1 MSGPGDGHGGRGV
14 SSGSAMLTRRR
25 SAFPARAALFAAGL
39 SLSLACGNR
48 SPTSPENGTDRV
60 TGETARADVAAAA
73 ARPALRPRAPIVIA
87 PRGVHP
93 LPPGVWGSDDA
104 NLTIAENGATIQI
117 LSSGGCYGVYGDIRR
132 SIPDGRFDLPGI
144 HTQLIGAYPG
154 MISYAA
160 QYSGIVQGGRMSMTV
175 FVPELG
181 KTFGPFLL
189 VSGIHHSWSR
199 CLYP

>member
-1 MSGPGDGHGGRGV
+1 MF
-14 SSGSAMLTRRR
+14 AAL
-25 SAFPARAALFAAGL
+25 AALFAAAL
-39 SLSLACGNR
+39 SLSLACGDR
-48 SPTSPENGTDRV
+48 SPTSPGMGADSV
-60 TGETARADVAAAA
+60 TGETASAA
-73 ARPALRPRAPIVIA
+73 ARPELRPRAPIVIS
-87 PRGVHP
+87 PRGVRS

-104 NLTIAENGATIQI
+104 NLVIAQDGATIQI
-117 LSSGGCYGVYGDIRR
+117 LSSGNCYGVYGEIRR
-132 SIPDGRFDLPGI
+132 SIPEGRFDLPGI